1 MTATNITHMER
12 LAQTKEELEHWA
24 CKYADSLVD
33 YNHAKFM
40 HHPYLDSV
48 ESTMEENRAALV
60 EWAIEFNKA
69 WEVV

>member
-1 MTATNITHMER
+1 MTSTNISPVER

-33 YNHAKFM
+33 YNHAKFCC
-40 HHPYLDSV
+40 HPKLNKV
-48 ESTMEENRAALV
+48 EEEMEENRAALV